1 MLTRLSFAL
10 ALALTVASARGQLFS
25 GSDELLEPEKAFR
38 ISAQALDER
47 NVQVEFRIA
56 DGYYMYRDRFS
67 FAMESGKPLADVR
80 IPRGEPKEDEF
91 FGRTET
97 FRDLVRI
104 RVPVSAEDAAKGSV
118 NLKVTSQGCSDKG
131 VCYTPLEQTVKVSL
145 PAVAAAPRASKRPN
159 SSSMP
164 WVLVAAGLAGAL
176 AVGGACAAALV
187 RRRRRKHPK
196 TPRTR

>member
-1 MLTRLSFAL
+1 MLIRLFLAL
-10 ALALTVASARGQLFS
+10 ALAFMAVSARGQLFS
-25 GSDELLEPEKAFR
+25 RSDELLQPDKAFR

-47 NVQVEFRIA
+47 TVEVQFRIA

-67 FAMESGKPLADVR
+67 FAMESGKPLADVQ

-97 FRDLVRI
+97 FRDLVRMQ
-104 RVPVSAEDAAKGSV
+104 VPVSAEDAAKGSV

-145 PAVAAAPRASKRPN
+145 PAVAAARPSGKGPN
-159 SSSMP
+159 SSAVP
-164 WVLVAAGLAGAL
+164 WILIAAGVAGAGAL
-176 AVGGACAAALV
+176 GSFCAAALV
-187 RRRRRKHPK
+187 RRSRRSPPK
-196 TPRTR
+196 TPRIR